1 MPTMDDTTDDT
12 VALILGILRNDKLC
26 KFAMGLDEIANHWGY
41 GEVRVVIQAGD
52 VVLIKVTR
60 SED

>member
-1 MPTMDDTTDDT
+1 MDDTTTD
-12 VALILGILRNDKLC
+12 AIELILGILRNDKLC
-26 KFAMGLDEIANHWGY
+26 KFAQGLDEIANRWEY

>member
-1 MPTMDDTTDDT
+1 MDDKTEDAIA
-12 VALILGILRNDKLC
+12 VILGVLRNDKLC
-26 KFAMGLDEIANHWGY
+26 KFAAGLDEIANRWEY